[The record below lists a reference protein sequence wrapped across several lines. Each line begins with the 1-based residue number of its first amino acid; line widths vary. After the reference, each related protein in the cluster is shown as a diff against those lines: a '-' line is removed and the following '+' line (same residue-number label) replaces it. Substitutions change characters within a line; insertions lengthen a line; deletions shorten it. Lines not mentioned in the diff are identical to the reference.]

1 MKYSFSIKGVLF
13 VFLSLLILLFTESCS
28 EKAKQNKQSKTDTDS
43 QSFESDSIDID
54 LDQMVD
60 FSFDQIKERGTIR
73 IALENNST
81 GYFLYKGRPMGF
93 QYELI
98 NNFCDKNNL
107 QMEIVLENNFYKS
120 FQMLIK
126 GEVDVIAH
134 SLTQT
139 RDRKKILNFIDPLY
153 EVRQM
158 LVQHKPEGWEKMKK
172 HQIEN
177 KLLKSPSELIGKEI
191 HVRKG
196 SSYFNRLHNLSDE
209 IGGDIIV
216 VEEGSEVT
224 TEDLIVMVAYKGIDY
239 TVADEDLA
247 DVGATYF
254 DNIDVQTPISLP
266 TQVSWAVRK
275 NSSELKEQLNNWLLD
290 LKRKPDFNVLFK
302 KYFEDPKS
310 FKQRARSDFSS
321 ITGNK
326 ISPYDDLIK
335 KYARSINWDWRLLAA
350 LIYQESQFN
359 PNANS
364 WVGAKGLMQLMPVTA
379 KEFGA
384 QNILDP
390 EQNIK
395 AGTNYLKWL
404 KAYWEKYID
413 DINEQYKFIIASY
426 NTGQGH
432 VLDAMK
438 LAEKYGKD
446 PHKWDDN
453 VAFYLLLKSK
463 PNYYKDP
470 VVQSGYCRGREPVN
484 YVKGISEQFEIYKQ
498 FFE

>member
-1 MKYSFSIKGVLF
+1 MKYSFSLKGILLI
-13 VFLSLLILLFTESCS
+13 FLSLLVFLFIESCS
-28 EKAKQNKQSKTDTDS
+28 DKSKKSLTGTEAQSI
-43 QSFESDSIDID
+43 ESDSIDID

-60 FSFDQIKERGTIR
+60 FNFDQIKERGTIR

-120 FQMLIK
+120 FQMLVK

-134 SLTQT
+134 SLTIT
-139 RDRKKILNFIDPLY
+139 RNRKEIVSFIDPLY

-158 LVQHKPEGWEKMKK
+158 LVQHKPEGWEEMKK
-172 HQIEN
+172 HQIES

-196 SSYFNRLHNLSDE
+196 SSYLNRLHNLSDE
-209 IGGDIIV
+209 IGGDIII

-224 TEDLIVMVAYKGIDY
+224 TEDLIVMVAYKSIEY

-275 NSSELKEQLNNWLLD
+275 NSPQLKEQLNKWLLN
-290 LKRKPDFNVLFK
+290 LKRKPDFNVLLK

-310 FKQRARSDFSS
+310 FKQRARSDFST
-321 ITGNK
+321 ITGSK

-335 KYARSINWDWRLLAA
+335 KYAKSIEWDWRLLAA

-359 PNANS
+359 PNASS
-364 WVGAKGLMQLMPVTA
+364 WVGAKGLMQLMPATA

-390 EQNIK
+390 EQNIM

-413 DINEQYKFIIASY
+413 DIKEQYKFIIASY
-426 NTGQGH
+426 NAGQGH

-438 LAEKYGKD
+438 LAEKYDKD
-446 PHKWDDN
+446 PQKWDEN

-470 VVQSGYCRGREPVN
+470 VVQSGYCRGGEPVN
-484 YVKGISEQFEIYKQ
+484 YVNSISEQFEIYKQ
-498 FFE
+498 FFD